1 MVNLEK
7 NNFYFCNFNIEN
19 DGEEQKNSNFIA
31 AYLKELFSILDFFMG

>member
-19 DGEEQKNSNFIA
+19 DEEEQKNSYFNA